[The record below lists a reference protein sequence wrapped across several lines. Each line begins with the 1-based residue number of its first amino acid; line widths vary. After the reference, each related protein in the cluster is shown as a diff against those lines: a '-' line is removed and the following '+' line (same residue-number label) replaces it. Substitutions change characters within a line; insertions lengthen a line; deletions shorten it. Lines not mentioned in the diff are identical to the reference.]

1 MIWIIHAIWL
11 VLNNDL
17 LQDRRMDNVT
27 INNILLFMLSC
38 KTNGFHVT
46 VGLHSNRSQKTSIFG
61 NNITDAL
68 GGASCSPFFIL
79 AAFWAV
85 IYHLKDV
92 WQNGLY
98 LLNRAWR
105 HCSSHCVPAFWP
117 QHPGY
122 RPWASSKK
130 NELPCEPKLF
140 SYRPSKLEIVGKF
153 YRISYVLQFRSLR
166 V

>member
-1 MIWIIHAIWL
+1 MWWSESYTQFDWSLTMIYC
-11 VLNNDL
+11 
-17 LQDRRMDNVT
+17 R
-27 INNILLFMLSC
+27 
-38 KTNGFHVT
+38 
-46 VGLHSNRSQKTSIFG
+46 
-61 NNITDAL
+61 TDAWITL
-68 GGASCSPFFIL
+68 PSTSYCFSCYHVKQMESMLPWVCTVTGHRRRQFLVITSLTHSARLVFPFFVL

-140 SYRPSKLEIVGKF
+140 SYRPS
-153 YRISYVLQFRSLR
+153 
-166 V
+166 